1 MDGTHSWRRHTY
13 SAMNITFRGKTCM
26 MNMSIGIHHKK
37 TNKTNLQHYQIEVLN
52 SIIDWQLQELD
63 DHFNEVNSTL
73 LGHMA
78 AFNPKDSLAAFN
90 KENLVRLAK
99 FYPDDFDSDK
109 LDGLE
114 LATFIDNVRADIR
127 FDNLNGISDLA
138 KLMVQMNNHITFP
151 LVYQLLKLLL
161 ILPVATTSVERCFS
175 AMNVVKKKLRN
186 KMGDQFMS
194 DCLICYVEKD
204 IFSAIS
210 NDAVIDLFKKMKF
223 QDVKL

>member
-1 MDGTHSWRRHTY
+1 
-13 SAMNITFRGKTCM
+13 M
-26 MNMSIGIHHKK
+26 MNMSIGIHYKKK
-37 TNKTNLQHYQIEVLN
+37 TNKTNLQYYQIEVLN
-52 SIIDWQLQELD
+52 SIIDWQLQESD
-63 DHFNEVNSTL
+63 DHFNEVNSAL

-78 AFNPKDSLAAFN
+78 AFNPKDSFAAFN
-90 KENLVRLAK
+90 KENLVRFAK

-109 LDGLE
+109 LDALGLE
-114 LATFIDNVRADIR
+114 LVTFIDNVRADLR

-138 KLMVQMNNHITFP
+138 KLMVQTNKHITFS

-161 ILPVATTSVERCFS
+161 ILLIATTSVERCFS

-194 DCLICYVEKD
+194 GCLICYVEKD

-223 QDVKL
+223 RDGKL